1 MRPFKS
7 VILALA
13 LLLSG
18 CAAVD
23 AVKPKLD
30 KAYDKALAAWCVLP
44 AATHLRAID
53 RGSIEARSLTD
64 NCPAWQAMRNALV
77 GPAVPE

>member
-1 MRPFKS
+1 MMRHYIP
-7 VILALA
+7 VIIALA
-13 LLLSG
+13 LGG
-18 CAAVD
+18 CAVVD
-23 AVKPKLD
+23 SARPSLD
-30 KAYDKALAAWCVLP
+30 GAYDKALAAWCVLP

>member
-1 MRPFKS
+1 MRNFLC
-7 VILALA
+7 VAALGA
-13 LLLSG
+13 LLLGG
-18 CAAVD
+18 CVVVD
-23 AVKPKLD
+23 AAKPKLD
-30 KAYDKALAAWCVLP
+30 NAYDKALAAWCVLP